1 MRKRIL
7 IVSVSL
13 LLAAV
18 LALAGYIANLYR
30 QGSESNYNPPKPP
43 TLSHQEQ
50 VTSDLQNLSH
60 AVEAYLIKNMEYPRQ
75 LEALVPEFVERVG
88 QDPLSGKPYQY
99 TVNESA
105 GGGRYRIS
113 VPDPARYHAKELFIE
128 NGTFVKQ

>member
-7 IVSVSL
+7 IISASL
-13 LLAAV
+13 LFAAV

-30 QGSESNYNPPKPP
+30 QGSESNYIPPKPP
-43 TLSHQEQ
+43 PLAPQEQ
-50 VTSDLQNLSH
+50 VATDLQSLSQ

-75 LEALVPEFVERVG
+75 LEALVPEFIERVG
-88 QDPLSGKPYQY
+88 QDPLSAKPYLY

-113 VPDPARYHAKELFIE
+113 VADPTMYHAKELFIE
-128 NGTFVKQ
+128 NGTFVKK